1 MKHFPVLVAA
11 AFLSLACATK
21 TAQKPPLIHAT
32 YSVLSRIVPEELFP
46 ERQQDYDFHYLQAM
60 PYWRPEEFDAPLQ
73 DILKAKVDTHR
84 YERQAT
90 LDAYLEV
97 VHKAGRKVYL
107 SWSGGRFIGIATDP
121 ARRAKFARYTA
132 CFARHHGF
140 DGLELDWEGTVTKE
154 LHMALIGE
162 MRAALDSLGA
172 LDGRRYGLTTALNS
186 EHNYSQAE
194 ADSLS
199 ALLDWVNIM
208 YYDMGGGYWARRC
221 THNTP
226 LPDIQANYESNWS
239 RFDPKKI
246 HIGLASYGYRYDGIM
261 PGEEVPE
268 GHKMSEYAQDFFVRD
283 LPALREAG
291 WTESWDS
298 TARCP
303 YYFAPDSSA
312 FVTADNE
319 ESLEEKLAWVR
330 EKGFG
335 GIFWWEYHCDFIPAQ
350 GKHVLMD
357 YVVGRISQPET
368 TSP

>member
-1 MKHFPVLVAA
+1 MKKYLFLALTVCLTLSCREKAA
-11 AFLSLACATK
+11 EEPA
-21 TAQKPPLIHAT
+21 LIHAT

-60 PYWRPEEFDAPLQ
+60 PYWRPEEFDAPLAE
-73 DILKAKVDTHR
+73 ILRAKVDTHR
-84 YERQAT
+84 FERQAT
-90 LDAYLEV
+90 LDAYLDV
-97 VHKAGRKVYL
+97 VHKAGRQVYL

-162 MRAALDSLGA
+162 MRTALDSLGA
-172 LDGRRYGLTTALNS
+172 LDGRHYGLTTALNS
-186 EHNYSQAE
+186 EHNYTQAE

-199 ALLDWVNIM
+199 AILDWVNIM
-208 YYDMGGGYWARRC
+208 YYDMGGGYWARRG

-246 HIGLASYGYRYDGIM
+246 HIGLASYGYRYDGIL

-268 GHKMSEYAQDFFVRD
+268 GRKMSEYAQDFFVRD
-283 LPALREAG
+283 MPALLEAG
-291 WTESWDS
+291 WTESWDE
-298 TARCP
+298 AAQCP

-319 ESLEEKLAWVR
+319 RSLDAKLAWIR

-335 GIFWWEYHCDFIPAQ
+335 GIFWWEYHCDFIPEQAR
-350 GKHVLMD
+350 HVLMD